1 MRIKNE
7 TESFMTEEEER
18 RLGEG
23 MRKYL
28 LSSHPNPDRNGCP
41 DQKLLCDLAFHR
53 KLGNPQLFEQ
63 VTVHMSECS
72 ECVRDALRYGDEY
85 KQQKRSRRQ
94 ARMAMAI
101 AASAVLVIA
110 IWILWR
116 MQQKP
121 EAVAKSPEAPVQI
134 PTDAVVADAGAQ
146 RSDRPDMAQF
156 TALIIK
162 LPSRWRAAASPE
174 SVITLPRSR
183 MQLDVRLPVGSSDG
197 EYKCRITDK
206 TGKVLKTAEGMAQ
219 TVNGVTSLKLQLETS
234 DMPPGNYLLGILEP
248 GFDEWAAYE
257 IISK

>member
-1 MRIKNE
+1 MPTKNE

-41 DQKLLCDLAFHR
+41 DQELLRDLAFHR
-53 KLGNPQLFEQ
+53 KLGDPQLFEQ

-85 KQQKRSRRQ
+85 KQQKRGRRQ

-121 EAVAKSPEAPVQI
+121 ETAAKSPEAPVQMPI
-134 PTDAVVADAGAQ
+134 NPPVADAGAQ
-146 RSDRPDMAQF
+146 RSDRPEMAQF
-156 TALIIK
+156 TALTIK
-162 LPSRWRAAASPE
+162 LPSRWRSAASPE

-183 MQLDVRLPVGSSDG
+183 LQLDVLLPVGSSDG

-206 TGKVLKTAEGMAQ
+206 AGKVLKTAEGNAQ
-219 TVNGVTSLKLQLETS
+219 TVNGVTSLKLQLDTS
-234 DMPPGNYLLGILEP
+234 DMPQGNYRLGILEP
-248 GFDEWAAYE
+248 GFDEWTDYP
-257 IISK
+257 IGLN